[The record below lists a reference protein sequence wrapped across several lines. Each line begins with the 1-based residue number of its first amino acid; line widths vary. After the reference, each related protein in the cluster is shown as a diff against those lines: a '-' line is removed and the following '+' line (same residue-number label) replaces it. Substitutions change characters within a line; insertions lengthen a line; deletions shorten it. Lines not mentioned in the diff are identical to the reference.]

1 MNTFYLKITAC
12 DRVFFEG
19 ECVYLSFPGVDG
31 SLGVMAHHQPMAT
44 VVENGL
50 VRFRLPDGSE
60 QEVIVSDG
68 MMNVDNNR
76 VDILAFSAER
86 PDEIDIRAA
95 ERELEIA
102 REQLQQKQSLIEY
115 NLSSASMARA
125 MARLSGARR
134 RKSDEPL

>member
-1 MNTFYLKITAC
+1 MNTFTLKITAC
-12 DRVFFEG
+12 DRIFYEG

-44 VVENGL
+44 VVENGEI
-50 VRFRLPDGSE
+50 RFRLPDVSAAAGSNE
-60 QEVIVSDG
+60 YKRAMEKFCDVHKG
-68 MMNVDNNR
+68 E
-76 VDILAFSAER
+76 LK
-86 PDEIDIRAA
+86 AA

-134 RKSDEPL
+134 LKSDDPL

>member
-1 MNTFYLKITAC
+1 MPPFSSARLASGREHERGATERRLGKHGFDKFVGI
-12 DRVFFEG
+12 EHG
-19 ECVYLSFPGVDG
+19 EI
-31 SLGVMAHHQPMAT
+31 
-44 VVENGL
+44 
-50 VRFRLPDGSE
+50 RFRLPDGE
-60 QEVIVSDG
+60 ERHVIVSDG
-68 MMNVDNNR
+68 MMNVENNR

-86 PDEIDIRAA
+86 PDEIDIKAA

-134 RKSDEPL
+134 LKSDDPL

>member
-1 MNTFYLKITAC
+1 MNSFYLKITAS

-19 ECVYLSFPGVDG
+19 ECIYLSFPGVDG

-44 VVENGL
+44 IVENGL

-60 QEVIVSDG
+60 KEVIVSDG
-68 MMNVDNNR
+68 MMNVENNR
-76 VDILAFSAER
+76 VEILAFSAER

-95 ERELEIA
+95 QRELEIA

-134 RKSDEPL
+134 LKSDEPL

>member
-68 MMNVDNNR
+68 MMNVENNR

-125 MARLSGARR
+125 MASLSGARG
-134 RKSDEPL
+134 RKSEEPL